1 MIRLQASSNSSS
13 SRSPVLI
20 ASLTLFIIATVI
32 VGVFYGD
39 QVIAF
44 ATGKILGSAD
54 SRIQKR
60 LALFEEQYQKQGR
73 APRELLDII
82 ESTRKIV
89 QLMEKEKPAHA
100 EVYYYY
106 SLLNYYELLVRVPL
120 DGTALLLLTG
130 RGYLPD
136 MPEGSALPP
145 ASIPALAQEASAFA
159 RKSQAIEPGKDYTSR
174 LNTALI
180 LGELLSTGRTDP
192 HLLSV
197 TLSVKGEDLTRT
209 MKQSH
214 DWIRFA
220 LFALQGKSAVLE
232 QELTENKYLT
242 EGPDRPADLILDVHE
257 SRLLLAHACFQAKDY
272 NRTLMFARQVKMHPQ
287 AERIWKVDAT
297 RVEGDVFLVQ
307 NIPLAARG
315 FYEEALRLAEGK
327 DDFIAQ
333 KLDALSPARPAPGP

>member
-1 MIRLQASSNSSS
+1 MIRVQSSSNSSS

-60 LALFEEQYQKQGR
+60 LVLFEQEFQKPGR
-73 APRELLDII
+73 EPKDLLDVI

-120 DGTALLLLTG
+120 DGTALLRLTG
-130 RGYLPD
+130 RGFLPD
-136 MPEGSALPP
+136 MPEGSTLPP
-145 ASIPALAQEASAFA
+145 ASVSALAQEASAYA
-159 RKSQAIEPGKDYTSR
+159 RKSLAIEPGRDYVSK

-192 HLLSV
+192 HLLNV
-197 TLSVKGEDLTRT
+197 TLAVKSEDLTLT

-220 LFALQGKSAVLE
+220 LFALQGKSAILE
-232 QELTENKYLT
+232 QELTQGKYLI
-242 EGPDRPADLILDVHE
+242 EGPDRPVDLILDVHE
-257 SRLLLAHACFQAKDY
+257 ARLLMAHACFQAKDF
-272 NRTLMFARQVKMHPQ
+272 NRTLMYARAVKTHPQ

-333 KLDALSPARPAPGP
+333 RIESLGPARPVAP

>member
-1 MIRLQASSNSSS
+1 MIRLQSTTQTS

-60 LALFEEQYQKQGR
+60 LTTFEQEYHKPGR
-73 APRELLDII
+73 APKDLLDII

-89 QLMEKEKPAHA
+89 QLMEKEKPANP

-120 DGTALLLLTG
+120 DGTALLRLTG

-136 MPEGSALPP
+136 MPEGSSLPP
-145 ASIPALAQEASAFA
+145 ASVPALAQEASAFA
-159 RKSQAIEPGKDYTSR
+159 RKSLAIDPARDYVSR

-192 HLLSV
+192 HLLNV
-197 TLSVKGEDLTRT
+197 TLSVKGEELTRT
-209 MKQSH
+209 MKESH
-214 DWIRFA
+214 DWMRFA
-220 LFALQGKSAVLE
+220 LFALQGKSTVLE
-232 QELTENKYLT
+232 QELQNGKYLLD
-242 EGPDRPADLILDVHE
+242 GPDRPADLILDVHE
-257 SRLLLAHACFQAKDY
+257 SRLLMAHACFAAREF
-272 NRTLMFARQVKMHPQ
+272 NRALAFARQVKMDP
-287 AERIWKVDAT
+287 ASEKIWKVDAA
-297 RVEGDVFLVQ
+297 RVEGDVFLAQ

-315 FYEEALRLAEGK
+315 FYDEALKLSEGT
-327 DDFIAQ
+327 DDFVKHKIESLA
-333 KLDALSPARPAPGP
+333 PRPMQAP